1 MNLFQRIKNKFQP
14 SPAELNRDL
23 IECLN
28 SRAEGK
34 ELPGNINLAD
44 AHRKSVLILPVL
56 FGSHDISYDES
67 TNTQRVS
74 SKNIEVLVGSF
85 DCWNVYQAFLEPGI
99 VQNIKFPSLTRF
111 ITVPFTEL
119 PNLMSD
125 KDADGSAVFFFTNKT
140 SVALTKEQVE
150 KIVNNPNLISIESIG
165 LIEAR
170 ENYRDISFDKEVS
183 PDLRRKLCQ
192 KLRTMP
198 DVNAVWLGH
207 LFDRG
212 VPKYFILFDGLG
224 SSKAFFEV
232 LKPIIL
238 PEINGTELMHIR
250 YFDGFASWITG
261 NIPQFY
267 NAKEPDRCGWFIEE
281 PSDPPGETRQHSK
294 GFRRSFKQKRK

>member
-125 KDADGSAVFFFTNKT
+125 KDADGSAIFFFTNKT

-150 KIVNNPNLISIESIG
+150 RIVNNPNLISIESIG

-170 ENYRDISFDKEVS
+170 E
-183 PDLRRKLCQ
+183 
-192 KLRTMP
+192 
-198 DVNAVWLGH
+198 
-207 LFDRG
+207 
-212 VPKYFILFDGLG
+212 
-224 SSKAFFEV
+224 
-232 LKPIIL
+232 
-238 PEINGTELMHIR
+238 
-250 YFDGFASWITG
+250 ITG
-261 NIPQFY
+261 ISVLIKRF
-267 NAKEPDRCGWFIEE
+267 
-281 PSDPPGETRQHSK
+281 PPRP
-294 GFRRSFKQKRK
+294 